1 MKNMDSLPRG
11 IKYVSLYEPSGYGTA
26 ARRYLRGLRKTSISL
41 TWTPMVPGRG
51 WGMGYEPFAGK
62 EIGAPELDSI
72 CNQEVEYDTVLVHTV
87 PEYYPFW
94 KKKEPGKRIIGYT
107 VWETDRIPDHW
118 PSLLNGVDRLLVPC
132 HWNKEAFRR
141 CGVVTPIEV
150 IHHILTDAEPSAS
163 AGFPDIRPTDYVFY
177 SIGTCTVRKAL
188 WNTLRK

>member
-1 MKNMDSLPRG
+1 M
-11 IKYVSLYEPSGYGTA
+11 SLYEASGYGVA

-94 KKKEPGKRIIGYT
+94 KKKEPGKRIIDTGGEF
-107 VWETDRIPDHW
+107 VEH
-118 PSLLNGVDRLLVPC
+118 
-132 HWNKEAFRR
+132 
-141 CGVVTPIEV
+141 PIQIV
-150 IHHILTDAEPSAS
+150 GP
-163 AGFPDIRPTDYVFY
+163 
-177 SIGTCTVRKAL
+177 
-188 WNTLRK
+188 W